1 MTRRVNFFKSQIE
14 NEKDVVPIR
23 PLYDSAPIITVGP
36 RGPQSID
43 GLSVTLTEHEA
54 RLTQMNESYSTLSE
68 RLIELVEARH
78 VLRETAV
85 FFKEVRTQTLLTKL
99 HVELR
104 AFLKG

>member
-1 MTRRVNFFKSQIE
+1 MTRRVDFFKTQIE

-43 GLSVTLTEHEA
+43 ELAVTLTAHEA
-54 RLTQMNESYSTLSE
+54 RLSQMNESYQTLGE
-68 RLIELVEARH
+68 RLMELVEARH

-85 FFKEVRTQTLLTKL
+85 FFEKVSI
-99 HVELR
+99 
-104 AFLKG
+104 